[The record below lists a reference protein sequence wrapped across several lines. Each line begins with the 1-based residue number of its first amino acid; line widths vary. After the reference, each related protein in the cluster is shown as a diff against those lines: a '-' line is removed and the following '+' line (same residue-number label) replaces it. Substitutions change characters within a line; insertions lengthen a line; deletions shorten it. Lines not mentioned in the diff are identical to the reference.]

1 MTDQGVYDAAKQAD
15 LLVVA
20 LEERLDNLG
29 VESPEL
35 DKIGAIL
42 GSLMRKIVES
52 DALVKAW

>member
-1 MTDQGVYDAAKQAD
+1 MTYQEMYDAAKLAD

-42 GSLMRKIVES
+42 GAAMRKIVES